1 VRAYVCVCVCVEG
14 GVRGVG
20 FGNWVRAWF
29 YNICLG
35 I

>member
-1 VRAYVCVCVCVEG
+1 VRAYVCVCVCGG